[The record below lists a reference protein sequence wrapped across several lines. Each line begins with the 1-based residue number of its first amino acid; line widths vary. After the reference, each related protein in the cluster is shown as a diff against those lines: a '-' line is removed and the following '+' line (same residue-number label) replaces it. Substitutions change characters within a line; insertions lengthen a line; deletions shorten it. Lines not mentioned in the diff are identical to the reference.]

1 MGWKITNC
9 LILFISL
16 IINLSCSVIEKSSR
30 HGFDSGYYKHSLKK
44 GHVEN
49 VYLDIDENKV
59 TLYPVT
65 ENVIGKPQMT
75 LPLGQSDS
83 LYTIP
88 SRFSKSTLDI
98 DITTILFKY
107 RPQSDQLPA
116 QLSAELNV
124 ALYAGW
130 RHDYYRIESR
140 KDPLGKNRYKMV
152 NRGYDF
158 GILAGPGT
166 TLIGPSTTTTAI
178 AKEYNGMI
186 IECGLAAFLETSFAS
201 FGVATGFDYLLSSD
215 RDAWIYN
222 KKPWIGFVVGIAL
235 N

>member
-1 MGWKITNC
+1 MGWKITNR
-9 LILFISL
+9 LILLISL
-16 IINLSCSVIEKSSR
+16 GINLSCSVIDKSSR
-30 HGFDSGYYKHSLKK
+30 HGFDSGHYKHSQEK

-59 TLYPVT
+59 TVYPVT
-65 ENVIGKPQMT
+65 QNVIGTPKLM
-75 LPLGQSDS
+75 LPLGQADS
-83 LYTIP
+83 LYTV
-88 SRFSKSTLDI
+88 SSKFTKTSLDI
-98 DITTILFKY
+98 DITTIFFKY
-107 RPQSDQLPA
+107 RPKTDQLPA

-130 RHDYYRIESR
+130 RHDYYRIELR
-140 KDPLGKNRYKMV
+140 KDPLGKNQYKLV

-158 GILAGPGT
+158 GVLAGPGT
-166 TLIGPSTTTTAI
+166 TLIGPSTTTNSI

-186 IECGLAAFLETSFAS
+186 FELGVAAFLETSFAS
-201 FGVATGFDYLLSSD
+201 FGIATGFDYLLNSD
-215 RDAWIYN
+215 RDVWIYN

>member
-1 MGWKITNC
+1 MGWKITHR
-9 LILFISL
+9 LILFVSL
-16 IINLSCSVIEKSSR
+16 IINISCSVIDKSSR
-30 HGFDSGYYKHSLKK
+30 HGFESGYYKHSLKK

-75 LPLGQSDS
+75 LPLGQADS

-88 SRFSKSTLDI
+88 SRFSKTSLDI
-98 DITTILFKY
+98 DITTVFFKY
-107 RPQSDQLPA
+107 RPKTDQLPA

-140 KDPLGKNRYKMV
+140 KDPLGKNRYTMV
-152 NRGYDF
+152 NRGFDF

-186 IECGLAAFLETSFAS
+186 FEYGLAAFLETSFAS

-215 RDAWIYN
+215 RDVWIYN
-222 KKPWIGFVVGIAL
+222 TKPWIGFVVGIAL

>member
-1 MGWKITNC
+1 MGWKNTKN
-9 LILFISL
+9 LILLVSL
-16 IINLSCSVIEKSSR
+16 GINLSCSVIEKSSR
-30 HGFDSGYYKHSLKK
+30 HGFDSGYYKHSQKK
-44 GHVEN
+44 GHEEN

-59 TLYPVT
+59 TLYPVMQ
-65 ENVIGKPQMT
+65 NVIGKPQMT

-83 LYTIP
+83 LYT
-88 SRFSKSTLDI
+88 SSSMFTKTSLDI
-98 DITTILFKY
+98 DITSIFFKY
-107 RPQSDQLPA
+107 RPKADQLPA

-130 RHDYYRIESR
+130 RHDYYRIELR
-140 KDPLGKNRYKMV
+140 KDPLGKNRYKLV

-158 GILAGPGT
+158 GVLAGPGT
-166 TLIGPSTTTTAI
+166 TLIGPSTTTTSM

-186 IECGLAAFLETSFAS
+186 FELGVASFLETSFAS
-201 FGVATGFDYLLSSD
+201 FGIATGFDYLLNSD
-215 RDAWIYN
+215 RDVWIYN

>member
-1 MGWKITNC
+1 MGWNQTKR
-9 LILFISL
+9 LVLFICL
-16 IINLSCSVIEKSSR
+16 MINLSCSVIEKSSR
-30 HGFDSGYYKHSLKK
+30 HGFDSGHYKLSLKQ

-49 VYLDIDENKV
+49 VYLDIDDNKV
-59 TLYPVT
+59 TVYPVT
-65 ENVIGKPQMT
+65 ENALGKPRMT
-75 LPLGQSDS
+75 LPLGHADS

-88 SRFSKSTLDI
+88 SRFSKTSLDI

-107 RPQSDQLPA
+107 RPKSDQLPG

-130 RHDYYRIESR
+130 RHDYYRIKSR
-140 KDPLGKNRYKMV
+140 KDPLGGYRYKMS
-152 NRGYDF
+152 NLGYDF

-166 TLIGPSTTTTAI
+166 TLIGPSTTTVAVS
-178 AKEYNGMI
+178 KDYNGMI
-186 IECGLAAFLETSFAS
+186 FEYGLAAFMETSFAS
-201 FGVATGFDYLLSSD
+201 FGVATGFDHLLTSD
-215 RDAWIYN
+215 RDVWIYN